1 MRYFRLRFQTL
12 DSSRLSEQSGRSYCV
27 LRVRADSDAHA
38 WWLAVRR
45 RPDVPEA
52 IWVLLAGRAR
62 VEVSREEAE
71 RALKWAAR
79 VEGWPSAEAKPLV
92 VYPQG

>member
-1 MRYFRLRFQTL
+1 VREPAWVL
-12 DSSRLSEQSGRSYCV
+12 DSRRLSELSGTSYFV
-27 LRVRADSDAHA
+27 LRARAEPDAPA

-52 IWVLLAGRAR
+52 ISVLLAGRAR

-71 RALKWAAR
+71 DALAWAAR
-79 VEGWPSAEAKPLV
+79 IEGWASAEAKPLF
-92 VYPQG
+92 VYQRG